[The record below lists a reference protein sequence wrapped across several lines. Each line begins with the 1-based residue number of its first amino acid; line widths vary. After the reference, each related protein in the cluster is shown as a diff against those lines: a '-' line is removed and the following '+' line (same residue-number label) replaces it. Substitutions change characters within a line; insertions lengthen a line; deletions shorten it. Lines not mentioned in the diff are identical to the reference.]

1 MKKLFYI
8 MLLSLA
14 SSFAITACADEDVK
28 PVLKPISGGGG
39 GSQDPM

>member
-28 PVLKPISGGGG
+28 PVAPLRGGGG